1 VLSDEDSTPLAISF
15 PADYVSGVSIT
26 SAESVANTGQD
37 FGSRP
42 YRTYVL
48 ITLTAVYTLNF
59 VDRILIGVVAQ
70 PIIEEFQLRDWQF
83 GLLSGFGF
91 ALMYTLMGLPIARLA
106 ERMNRV
112 RIIATC
118 VVLWSAMTA
127 LCGTAGGFY
136 SLLAFRVGVGIG
148 EAGCTPP
155 ANSLIADYFTARKR
169 AMAFGVYGL
178 GITLGGVLANL
189 FGGPI
194 AQNLSW
200 REAFIYIGIPG
211 VLVGIGVL
219 VTVREPPRGYS
230 DPPGT
235 PPAQRSSFREALR
248 ELASKPTYWMLAFAA
263 TVAAFVGYGVAN
275 FQAPFFQ
282 RVHGLSVSE
291 IATRYAVP
299 IGLAATAGA
308 FTAGWLTQRLSAHF
322 TNAVAWI
329 PAFGFAAC
337 VPLYWI
343 GLHTADLTVARVAL
357 MTASFFHYFYLGA
370 QYTIGQ
376 GVVGARTRATA
387 IAILLFIVNLIGYGL
402 GPLGVGAL
410 SDYITLDHLSV
421 SSFAAEMALET
432 CKGRP
437 ADLIAALGQAKAQVC
452 LDASAAGLR
461 QALSYAVLLYLL
473 AAVAMAATTRTL
485 QRDMVARLS

>member
-1 VLSDEDSTPLAISF
+1 LALPQS
-15 PADYVSGVSIT
+15 ADYVSGVPHA
-26 SAESVANTGQD
+26 SADNVTNTGQD
-37 FGSRP
+37 FGSGP

-48 ITLTAVYTLNF
+48 VTLTAVYTLNF

-136 SLLAFRVGVGIG
+136 SLLVFRVGVGIG

-155 ANSLIADYFTARKR
+155 ANSLIADYFTPRKR

-178 GITLGGVLANL
+178 GVTLGGVLANL

-194 AQNLSW
+194 AQTLSW

-211 VLVGIGVL
+211 VLVGLVVL
-219 VTVREPPRGYS
+219 ATVREPPRGYS
-230 DPPGT
+230 DPAGT
-235 PPAQRSSFREALR
+235 PAAPKTNFAEALR
-248 ELASKPTYWMLAFAA
+248 ELASKPTYWMLAFSA

-308 FTAGWLTQRLSAHF
+308 FLAGWLTQKLSARF
-322 TNAVAWI
+322 VNAVAWI
-329 PAFGFAAC
+329 PAIGFAAC

-343 GLHTADLTVARVAL
+343 GLHATDLNVVLAAL
-357 MTASFFHYFYLGA
+357 MSASLFHYFYLGA

-387 IAILLFIVNLIGYGL
+387 IAILLFIVNLVGYGL

-410 SDYITLDHLSV
+410 SDYLTLDYLST
-421 SSFAAEMALET
+421 SSFAAELALEA

-437 ADLIAALGQAKAQVC
+437 AELIAALGQAKAQVC
-452 LDASAAGLR
+452 LDASATGLR
-461 QALSYAVLLYLL
+461 QALSHTVVLYWI
-473 AAVAMAATTRTL
+473 AAAAMAATTRTL
-485 QRDMVARLS
+485 QRDMVARLG

>member
-1 VLSDEDSTPLAISF
+1 MALSSS
-15 PADYVSGVSIT
+15 ADYVSGVPNT
-26 SAESVANTGQD
+26 PADSVANTGQD

-48 ITLTAVYTLNF
+48 VTLTAVYTLNF
-59 VDRILIGVVAQ
+59 VDRILIGVIAQ

-106 ERMNRV
+106 ERLNRV
-112 RIIATC
+112 RIIAAC

-127 LCGTAGGFY
+127 LCGTASGFY

-155 ANSLIADYFTARKR
+155 ANSLIADYFTPRNR

-178 GITLGGVLANL
+178 GVTLGGVLANL

-194 AQNLSW
+194 AQSLSW
-200 REAFIYIGIPG
+200 REAFLYIGLPG
-211 VLVGIGVL
+211 VFVGLLVL

-235 PPAQRSSFREALR
+235 PPAPRTSFAEAMR
-248 ELASKPTYWMLAFAA
+248 ELASKPSYWMMAFSA
-263 TVAAFVGYGVAN
+263 TIAAFIGYGVAN

-282 RVHGLSVSE
+282 RVHGLSVAE

-308 FTAGWLTQRLSAHF
+308 LSAGWLTQKASARF
-322 TNAVAWI
+322 VNAVAWI

-337 VPLYWI
+337 VPFYWI
-343 GLHTADLTVARVAL
+343 GLNTSNLTVALLAL
-357 MTASFFHYFYLGA
+357 MAASLLHFFYLGA

-376 GVVGARTRATA
+376 GVVGARSRATA

-402 GPLGVGAL
+402 GPLFVGAL
-410 SDYITLDHLSV
+410 SDFLTLGHLV
-421 SSFAAEMALET
+421 GADLAAEIALES

-437 ADLIAALGQAKAQVC
+437 AEVLAALGPVKARAC
-452 LDASAAGLR
+452 LDASGAGLR
-461 QALSYAVLLYLL
+461 QALSYTVLLYLL
-473 AAVAMAATTRTL
+473 AAAAMAATSRTL
-485 QRDMVARLS
+485 QKDMVARLS